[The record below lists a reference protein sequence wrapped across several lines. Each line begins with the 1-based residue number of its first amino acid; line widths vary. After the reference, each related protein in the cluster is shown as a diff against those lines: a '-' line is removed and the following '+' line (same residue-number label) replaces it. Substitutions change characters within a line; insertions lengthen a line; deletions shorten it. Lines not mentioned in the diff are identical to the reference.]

1 MWSHYIPTKLLRVR
15 AGSFANCTVQIKRC
29 TYLAKTTYFSCAE
42 DTDKVFKISYYSL
55 FSCITRSTIRRNK
68 LILVNVQS
76 PWAV

>member
-15 AGSFANCTVQIKRC
+15 AGSFANCTVQIKGC
-29 TYLAKTTYFSCAE
+29 TYLEKTNYFSCVY

-55 FSCITRSTIRRNK
+55 FSCITRSRIRSNK
-68 LILVNVQS
+68 LILVNVQF